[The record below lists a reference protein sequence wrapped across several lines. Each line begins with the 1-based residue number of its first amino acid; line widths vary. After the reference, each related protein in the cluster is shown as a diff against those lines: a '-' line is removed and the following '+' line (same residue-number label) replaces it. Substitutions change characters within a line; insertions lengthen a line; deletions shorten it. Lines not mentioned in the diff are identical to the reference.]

1 MRDRIPDIQKACE
14 RLIVALDVPSVGE
27 ARGIIGALDG
37 IVSFFKIGLHLQ
49 MVNGTEG
56 LINDLLEDDKKVFID
71 YKYGDIP
78 ETVRCGVAA
87 AAGRGIDFLTV
98 QGAGDMTRDVLRA
111 AVRGKR
117 DGRPKIFLVTLLTSL
132 GAADLKELGIDHRAE
147 DIVRLRVDM
156 ALEAGL
162 DGVIA
167 SGREARS
174 IRDMAGPDE
183 LLIATPG
190 IRPEGARRDDQKRAA
205 TPRQA
210 ILGGADYLVVGRPIV
225 RNDDPGAAARAIVEE
240 IAAAVAE
247 SG

>member
-1 MRDRIPDIQKACE
+1 MSDRSQNIQKACE
-14 RLIVALDVPSVGE
+14 RLIVALDVTSVGE

-37 IVSFFKIGLHLQ
+37 IVFFFKIGLHLQ

-56 LINDLLEDDKKVFID
+56 LINDLIEDNKKVFID

-132 GAADLKELGIDHRAE
+132 GAADLKDLGIDQRAE
-147 DIVRLRVDM
+147 DIVRLRVEM

-167 SGREARS
+167 SGREVGS

-190 IRPEGARRDDQKRAA
+190 IRPEGTRRDDQKRAA

-225 RNDDPGAAARAIVEE
+225 RHDDPGAAARAIVEE
-240 IAAAVAE
+240 IATTIAD

>member
-1 MRDRIPDIQKACE
+1 M
-14 RLIVALDVPSVGE
+14 ALDVPSVGE
-27 ARGIIGALDG
+27 ARGLIGALEG

-49 MVNGTEG
+49 LVNGTER
-56 LINDLLEDDKKVFID
+56 LINFLLEENKKVFID

-87 AAGRGIDFLTV
+87 AAGRGVDFLTV
-98 QGAGDMTRDVLRA
+98 QGTGDMTRDVLRA
-111 AVRGKR
+111 AVRGRR

-132 GAADLKELGIDHRAE
+132 GAADLKELAIGRTVG
-147 DIVRLRVDM
+147 DIVRARVDM

-167 SGREARS
+167 SGREVRS

-183 LLIATPG
+183 LLIVTPG
-190 IRPEGARRDDQKRAA
+190 IRPEGAPLDDQKRAT

-225 RNDDPGAAARAIVEE
+225 RNHDPAAAARAIVEE
-240 IAAAVAE
+240 IAAASADSSRSMDAKDKRGFE
-247 SG
+247 S